1 MKKVFPNR
9 EFVELPLTNQLYH
22 CVFDI
27 TAKRQI
33 PNVQTGHAQPVR
45 SATHRPG
52 SAMTRSQVHHRA
64 IFDDKGRLMVF
75 ATHNTDNG
83 DGWEWEGDNLFY
95 FREFS
100 EKTAYPLAVNVVFYV
115 MTH

>member
-1 MKKVFPNR
+1 M
-9 EFVELPLTNQLYH
+9 
-22 CVFDI
+22 
-27 TAKRQI
+27 
-33 PNVQTGHAQPVR
+33 
-45 SATHRPG
+45 
-52 SAMTRSQVHHRA
+52 
-64 IFDDKGRLMVF
+64 MVF

-100 EKTAYPLAVNVVFYV
+100 EKISYPLAINVFFYV

>member
-1 MKKVFPNR
+1 
-9 EFVELPLTNQLYH
+9 
-22 CVFDI
+22 
-27 TAKRQI
+27 
-33 PNVQTGHAQPVR
+33 
-45 SATHRPG
+45 
-52 SAMTRSQVHHRA
+52 
-64 IFDDKGRLMVF
+64 MVF

-95 FREFS
+95 FREFA